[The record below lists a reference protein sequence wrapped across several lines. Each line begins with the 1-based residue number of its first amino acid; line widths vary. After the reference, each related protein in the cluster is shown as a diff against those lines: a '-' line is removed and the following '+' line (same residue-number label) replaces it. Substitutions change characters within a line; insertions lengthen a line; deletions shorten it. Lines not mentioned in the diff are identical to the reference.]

1 MTTLT
6 PIEQP
11 PTPHR
16 ATSYPAMIHESV
28 IYPTVS
34 LFLYDLFQGLGD
46 TATNPADRSTW
57 FYRKIYGDLVDS
69 YRPLQQRER
78 ANHPFTELHPS
89 PERIEPF
96 ADPADGY
103 YYPVQLDDT
112 YALLVDYSGKL
123 QNGTEN
129 LETQALD
136 TNPFRDRQ
144 QEIIR
149 RLHGEAFTLGQTW
162 VLRATLTSPHQQP
175 DEIARKCYQQT
186 FPAADWDT
194 DYLGQGQL
202 LGGNFYELWQY
213 PRAVNDAAT
222 AIASSQHVV
231 IWPFP
236 DSAIPQTTLNKQIAT
251 TYEHLIRLFH
261 YRHKI
266 WAAYAQ
272 SQVTATQLKA
282 EVTDINQIGD
292 RVRSSQSALIQT
304 LQPTSIVKSSSNAL
318 VKPHLDELQA
328 SLLDTLQHFDTYT
341 DRLQQLGDA
350 GRTIDTNRANYRDRV
365 QAIATEYPD
374 SDLKFL
380 DEFNSDRHADRYT
393 RQIAADY
400 AVLAPRLN
408 YLEKLNQTIDNTIKI
423 EQTKSSIEQTKIDNQ
438 TNQIIAVAGIGLAT
452 SQIASA
458 AIIAQQ
464 PPGAGKEFFILTPPF
479 YGSILMGAIASILT
493 WLIIPLVKA
502 RARSKDFD
510 RQSRQK

>member
-1 MTTLT
+1 
-6 PIEQP
+6 
-11 PTPHR
+11 
-16 ATSYPAMIHESV
+16 MIHESI

-34 LFLYDLFQGLGD
+34 LYLYDLFQGLGD
-46 TATNPADRSTW
+46 TATNSADRSTW

-69 YRPLQQRER
+69 YRPLQQREL
-78 ANHPFTELHPS
+78 ANDPFRELHPS
-89 PERIEPF
+89 KIEPF

-112 YALLVDYSGKL
+112 YALLVDYSGEL
-123 QNGTEN
+123 LNGTEN
-129 LETQALD
+129 LEPQALD

-144 QEIIR
+144 QEVIR

-162 VLRATLTSPHQQP
+162 VLRATLTSPQQQP
-175 DEIARKCYQQT
+175 EAIARKCYQQT

-194 DYLGQGQL
+194 DHLGQGQL

-222 AIASSQHVV
+222 AIASNQHVL
-231 IWPFP
+231 IWIFP
-236 DSAIPQTTLNKQIAT
+236 DSQIPQTTLNDRIAT

-266 WAAYAQ
+266 WAAYAE
-272 SQVTATQLKA
+272 SQVTTTHLKT
-282 EVTDINQIGD
+282 EVTNINQIGD
-292 RVRSSQSALIQT
+292 RVRASQSAIMPT
-304 LQPTSIVKSSSNAL
+304 LQSTSIVKSSNNAL
-318 VKPHLDELQA
+318 VKPHLDELQTC
-328 SLLDTLQHFDTYT
+328 LLDTLQHFDTYT
-341 DRLQQLGDA
+341 DRLQKLGDT

-365 QAIATEYPD
+365 QKIAVEYPN

-380 DEFNSDRHADRYT
+380 DEFNSDKHADRYA

-400 AVLAPRLN
+400 AVLAPRIN
-408 YLEKLNQTIDNTIKI
+408 YLEKLNGAIDNTIKI
-423 EQTKSSIEQTKIDNQ
+423 EQTKSSIEQAKIESQ

-464 PPGAGKEFFILTPPF
+464 TPGAGKEFFIFTPPF
-479 YGSILMGAIASILT
+479 YGSILMGAIASVLT
-493 WLIIPLVKA
+493 WVII
-502 RARSKDFD
+502 RRRS
-510 RQSRQK
+510 